1 MHPVFIDG
9 TDLSKYE
16 QAKRRF
22 IDANETCR
30 DGMHIIFRSAPQIID
45 MKL

>member
-22 IDANETCR
+22 IDANETYR
-30 DGMHIIFRSAPQIID
+30 DGGNTIIAKVRIF
-45 MKL
+45 

>member
-30 DGMHIIFRSAPQIID
+30 NYLCID
-45 MKL
+45 KKVVKKAYS

>member
-30 DGMHIIFRSAPQIID
+30 VRMSVGVEELNEISRQ
-45 MKL
+45 

>member
-30 DGMHIIFRSAPQIID
+30 DGMSSFAEIVINT
-45 MKL
+45 LY